1 MSISAI
7 KNQPIPSHDSSQ
19 IKVAFLDVG
28 QGDSIVIIL
37 PDSQSAILIDSAPGQ
52 TVTNFLLQH
61 DIKYLPLALI
71 THMHYDHM
79 GSMLDTLRGFGGK
92 IGMLVCNIDKTLP
105 SNANE
110 KRKYRNFLRELAG
123 YERLGHIKRKNA
135 LAPMSEEYSG
145 IKISILHPED
155 ADLND
160 ALASGKPNNASVV
173 LRLEYC
179 KHAILLPGDLESQG
193 WQLLMARNP
202 KLSADI
208 FKLPHHGGDFT
219 KEKGNLQTSEAN
231 KLIAEINPQVII
243 ISVGTNNRNNHPA
256 SNIIEYFRETQP
268 KSRILCTQA
277 THRCHDNPANLRGE
291 ILPLISEM
299 CNNGSSHDDK
309 KACPCAG
316 TIIAHI
322 NNSNLL
328 IVPSAE
334 EHYKVISS
342 FSRPQCVPK

>member
-7 KNQPIPSHDSSQ
+7 RQQILSVNDPSI

-28 QGDSIVIIL
+28 QGDSIVILL
-37 PDSQSAILIDSAPGQ
+37 PDSDSAILVDSAPGH
-52 TVTNFLLQH
+52 TVANFLNRH
-61 DIKYLPLALI
+61 GVRHIPLAVI
-71 THMHYDHM
+71 THTHHDHM
-79 GSMLDTLRGFGGK
+79 GSMLDTLRGFGGN
-92 IGMLVCNIDKTLP
+92 IGALVCNIDKTVP
-105 SNANE
+105 SNANK

-123 YERLGHIKRKNA
+123 YERSGHIKRKNA

-145 IKISILHPED
+145 VKISILHPED

-179 KHAILLPGDLESQG
+179 KYAILLTGDLESQG
-193 WQLLMARNP
+193 WQLLMARQP

-208 FKLPHHGGDFT
+208 LKLPHHGGDIT
-219 KEKGNLQTSEAN
+219 KEKGNLQSSEAN
-231 KLIAEINPQVII
+231 KLMAEINPQVII
-243 ISVGTNNRNNHPA
+243 ISAGTNNRNNHP
-256 SNIIEYFRETQP
+256 SSHIIEYLRETQP

-299 CNNGSSHDDK
+299 CNNGSSRYDK

-322 NNSNLL
+322 NKSDLL

>member
-7 KNQPIPSHDSSQ
+7 RQQILSVNDPSI

-28 QGDSIVIIL
+28 QGDSIVILL
-37 PDSQSAILIDSAPGQ
+37 PDSDSAILVDSAPGH
-52 TVTNFLLQH
+52 TVANFLNRH
-61 DIKYLPLALI
+61 GVRHIPLAVI

-79 GSMLDTLRGFGGK
+79 GSMLDTIRDFDGRIDIL
-92 IGMLVCNIDKTLP
+92 MCNIESLP
-105 SNANE
+105 SDIDKKKE
-110 KRKYRNFLRELAG
+110 YRNILRELAG
-123 YERLGHIKRKNA
+123 LKRAGKIRWENAFSPKNRG
-135 LAPMSEEYSG
+135 YSDL
-145 IKISILHPED
+145 KISVLHPED
-155 ADLND
+155 SDFMEAMAD
-160 ALASGKPNNASVV
+160 SKPNNASVV
-173 LRLEYC
+173 LRLEC
-179 KHAILLPGDLESQG
+179 KKHKILLTGDLESEG
-193 WQLLMARNP
+193 WKLLMARHPN
-202 KLSADI
+202 LSADI
-208 FKLPHHGGDFT
+208 FKLPHHGANLA
-219 KEKGNLQTSEAN
+219 KGKSHFQASIAN
-231 KLIAEINPQVII
+231 KLMEEVNPKVII
-243 ISVGTNNRNNHPA
+243 ISAGTHNRNNHP
-256 SNIIEYFRETQP
+256 SPRILKYLRETQP

-299 CNNGSSHDDK
+299 CNNGSSRYDK

-322 NNSNLL
+322 NKSDLL